1 LFGIIEAIFNWLNL
15 AHNIGETKIE
25 QQRQAIQ
32 KAQTDPFKDIISE
45 NTEKIIDY
53 ISVNYPKKT
62 RYEIDLEL
70 LQQGFSAS
78 EMEAGWKY
86 FYEAKKF
93 WQKV

>member
-1 LFGIIEAIFNWLNL
+1 LVGSSS
-15 AHNIGETKIE
+15 
-25 QQRQAIQ
+25 QRWRKENRAAAPSYQNA
-32 KAQTDPFKDIISE
+32 KADSFKENVSE

-53 ISVNYPKKT
+53 ISINYSKKT
-62 RYEIDLEL
+62 QYEIDLEL

-78 EMEAGWKY
+78 EMEAGWEY